1 MLYYK
6 NHFFPLGI
14 FIGLIFSSLVFAQAS
29 INEGIT
35 LFEEGNTSEA
45 KTFFEDFIKTS
56 KRHPEAYFYMG
67 RIYFDE
73 DEFGDAIDWFEK
85 AADYD
90 SGNSKYHMWLGHSY
104 GRSAQNAGKLKQAFY
119 ARDSRKNYE
128 KSVDLDPQNIEA
140 RESVMEF
147 YLQAPGFM
155 GGGRDKAENQAT
167 AIMDLDKEAGYMAW
181 GRIYS
186 YYEEDNKML
195 ENYTEALK
203 EYPNAMGPYYEL
215 FSYYFNQEEFEIAA
229 ETARKQLIVN
239 DTTAVIYYNLGN
251 ALQWGEEWSESINA
265 YKKALEIDPEFYNT
279 WYQIGR
285 LAAVSGEYESEG
297 EKYLIKLISLEE
309 PVNDNT
315 LAWSHF
321 RLGTIYESKQNPEA
335 AIEQYKAA
343 LKKDKN
349 HEQAK
354 EALKRLD

>member
-1 MLYYK
+1 MLIYK
-6 NHFFPLGI
+6 KI
-14 FIGLIFSSLVFAQAS
+14 FTLPAIFLALAFSSVVFAQNS
-29 INEGIT
+29 IDEGIA
-35 LFEEGNTSEA
+35 LFEEGNTEEA
-45 KTFFEDFIKTS
+45 KTFFKDLIRTNK
-56 KRHPEAYFYMG
+56 KHAEANFYMG

-73 DEFGDAIDWFEK
+73 DEFGNAIDWFEK

-128 KSVDLDPQNIEA
+128 KSVELNPQNIEA

-155 GGGRDKAENQAT
+155 GGGRDKAEGQAQ
-167 AIMDLDKEAGYMAW
+167 AIMKLDKEAGYMAW

-195 ENYTEALK
+195 ENYSEALK

-251 ALQWGEEWSESINA
+251 ALQWSEAWSESINA

-297 EKYLIKLISLEE
+297 EEYLIKLISLEE

-321 RLGTIYESKQNPEA
+321 RLGTIYESKQSPEA

-343 LKKDKN
+343 LKKDKD